1 MTAGYWVLS
10 LMVGPP
16 VELEGVEKLWIA
28 WSRYPALLD
37 WALLLGNV
45 L

>member
-1 MTAGYWVLS
+1 LLMT
-10 LMVGPP
+10 GPP
-16 VELEGVEKLWIA
+16 VELDGFAKLCIA
-28 WSRYPALLD
+28 WSRYPASLD